1 MLVTIHPFI
10 RGSKSFVVLVFFS
23 CSDFT
28 CYPLSSKIFLRK
40 QKLSM
45 FNQPFNSRSGVLGTL
60 VS

>member
-1 MLVTIHPFI
+1 MLVLFE
-10 RGSKSFVVLVFFS
+10 VLKALLFLLFS

-28 CYPLSSKIFLRK
+28 HYPLSSKSFLRK